1 MGDFSFWDSGA
12 LVYWWAS
19 PTFHWRFR
27 SFYLALFIPLPRN
40 FRPLESRAR
49 TFLIVTYQAR
59 IQINRL
65 KSWSKILKPGSA
77 QSPMQSLKFTIL
89 YPFF

>member
-1 MGDFSFWDSGA
+1 MVGDFSFSDSSGTRSI
-12 LVYWWAS
+12 LEG
-19 PTFHWRFR
+19 FHWRFR

-40 FRPLESRAR
+40 FWPLESRAR
-49 TFLIVTYQAR
+49 AFLIVTSQAR

-65 KSWSKILKPGSA
+65 KSWSQILKPGST